1 MTVFITA
8 QINTILLLLSVPL
21 AHQGPVVLTFEE
33 DDLEA
38 TELMVSQVYSF
49 HKSARNTVLK
59 PSDLFTVI
67 WYFPNIMFL
76 YSTYS
81 P

>member
-1 MTVFITA
+1 MTIFTTA
-8 QINTILLLLSVPL
+8 QINTGLLLLSFLL
-21 AHQGPVVLTFEE
+21 AHQGPFVLTFEE

-67 WYFPNIMFL
+67 WYLPNIIL
-76 YSTYS
+76 LDGTYS
-81 P
+81 S